1 MSKNKFQNQQHQNKQ
16 NIQQN
21 IQKQSSSS
29 PSAVPPN
36 PPNPATPPKTPST
49 NQPSSSTQPA
59 SPSSTSV
66 KPRDLDRRRAEA
78 AWKDIQ
84 GINATDKEYGSL
96 AREMPTLIQVNG
108 LAQTLAFLKAKNKTH
123 HQNIFKH
130 LSDWVCQQLGLQGDL
145 LERVLEMDSQLYR
158 RATAES
164 LAFLQWLKRFA
175 EAKIEKSEDKSR

>member
-1 MSKNKFQNQQHQNKQ
+1 MSKNKSQNKQHQNQQNT
-16 NIQQN
+16 
-21 IQKQSSSS
+21 QKQSGSSNT
-29 PSAVPPN
+29 AIPPK
-36 PPNPATPPKTPST
+36 PPNPATPPTPP
-49 NQPSSSTQPA
+49 NPNPRPSSTQPS

-66 KPRDLDRRRAEA
+66 KSRDLDRRRAEA

-123 HQNIFKH
+123 HQKMFQH

-145 LERVLEMDSQLYR
+145 LESVLAMDSQLYR

-175 EAKIEKSEDKSR
+175 EAKLGANENA

>member
-1 MSKNKFQNQQHQNKQ
+1 MSKNKYKQHQNKQ

-21 IQKQSSSS
+21 IQKQSGSS
-29 PSAVPPN
+29 PSATPPTSPN
-36 PPNPATPPKTPST
+36 PNPRP
-49 NQPSSSTQPA
+49 SSTQPS

>member
-1 MSKNKFQNQQHQNKQ
+1 MSKNKYKQHQNKQ

-21 IQKQSSSS
+21 IQKQSGSS
-29 PSAVPPN
+29 PSATPPTSPNPN
-36 PPNPATPPKTPST
+36 PPP
-49 NQPSSSTQPA
+49 SSTQPS

-66 KPRDLDRRRAEA
+66 KPRELDRRRAEA

>member
-1 MSKNKFQNQQHQNKQ
+1 MSKNKSQNKQHQNQQNT
-16 NIQQN
+16 
-21 IQKQSSSS
+21 QKQSGSSNT
-29 PSAVPPN
+29 AIPPK
-36 PPNPATPPKTPST
+36 PPNPATPPTPP
-49 NQPSSSTQPA
+49 NPNPRPSSTQPS

-66 KPRDLDRRRAEA
+66 KSRDLDRRRAEA